1 MNRARKLIVALSC
14 AGLLWCIAVGLLLWF
29 LPLSSS
35 ESGSASGWVVGGQTF
50 ASSGPVVVGDG
61 QSFASMSALGP
72 VPLIIPVVL
81 VAIGTWSALRRH
93 KLVLIG
99 ATILIALF
107 AFLTGFSIGLF
118 YLPAVALLVVACIIA
133 LSASASPPSEAAR

>member
-1 MNRARKLIVALSC
+1 
-14 AGLLWCIAVGLLLWF
+14 
-29 LPLSSS
+29 
-35 ESGSASGWVVGGQTF
+35 
-50 ASSGPVVVGDG
+50 
-61 QSFASMSALGP
+61 MSALGP